1 MRDQHQR
8 NIDYLRISIIDR
20 CNLRCVYCM
29 PEDGV
34 TLIKHADILTYE
46 EIIRI
51 CKVMVKFGLKYI
63 KITGGEPLIRKDLP
77 WLIAGLKAINGIEQ
91 VTLTT
96 NGILLKDQLT
106 QLVEAGIDAI
116 NISLDTLDPDCF
128 NQITR
133 RDAFKDVWE
142 GILACLEYP
151 QIPLKINCV
160 PVDHRTDNLISMAK
174 IAKDYPIHVR
184 FIEMM
189 PIGYGKDFNHISED
203 SIVEILEKQFG
214 SLTPYY
220 KHLGNGPC
228 HYYTIEGF
236 KGRIGFISAI
246 SHKFCD
252 QCNRIRLTADGYLKT
267 CLQYETGVDLKEL
280 LRSNCSDSFLGDT
293 IYNIIYNK
301 PLCHQFNLTEPE
313 HKENRSMSQIGG

>member
-1 MRDQHQR
+1 MQDQHQR

-34 TLIKHADILTYE
+34 SPIKHADILTYE

-51 CKVMVKFGLKYI
+51 CKVMAGFGLKYI

-77 WLIAGLKAINGIEQ
+77 WLIAGLKAIDGIEQ

-96 NGILLKDQLT
+96 NGLLLKEQLS
-106 QLVEAGIDAI
+106 QLVKAGIDAI
-116 NISLDTLDPDCF
+116 NISLDTMNPESF
-128 NQITR
+128 TQITR
-133 RDAFKDVWE
+133 RNLFKDVWE

-151 QIPLKINCV
+151 NIPIKINCV
-160 PVDHRTDNLISMAK
+160 PVDSSLENLISMAK
-174 IAKDYPIHVR
+174 IAKVYPIHVR

-189 PIGYGKDFNHISED
+189 PIGLGKEFTHISED
-203 SIVEILEKQFG
+203 QIIEVLTKEFG
-214 SLTPYY
+214 PLIPDY

-228 HYYTIEGF
+228 HYYTIDGF

-246 SHKFCD
+246 SHKFCH

-267 CLQYETGVDLKEL
+267 CLQYETGGSLKDL
-280 LRSNCSDSFLGDT
+280 LRTDCSDETLGES
-293 IYNIIYNK
+293 IYNIIFNK
-301 PLCHQFNLTEPE
+301 PLCHQFDVTEPE
-313 HKENRSMSQIGG
+313 HKEVRSMSQIGG